1 MGGDTRSPPNW
12 ISRIMPSQSSINKTI
27 LPNGVR
33 ILSESVPYVDSV
45 SVGVW
50 VVAGA
55 RDEDEAHHGM
65 SHFVEHML
73 FKGTTTRTAR
83 QIADEMDSLG
93 GHLNAFTD
101 KEFTCYYAKVLG
113 EHLHSALDVV
123 SDMVLNSVLDS
134 TEIEHER
141 NVILEEI
148 KRHQDTPE
156 DQVHDLLAQTIW
168 QGHPLGN
175 SVIGSRLVAENVT
188 RDGLIKY
195 MRELYRPDAL
205 VITAAGNVDH
215 HSLVD
220 TVGER
225 FGGLSGT
232 RPPRVCSE
240 VKPHFGL
247 KLIDKDTE
255 QVHFC
260 LGAPGFAQSQPEKY
274 ALAVIDSA
282 LGGGMSSRLFQEIR
296 ENRGL
301 AYAIG
306 SYAASYQEAGLFTI
320 YSGTSV
326 DNVNTVVELTRKEC
340 RAIGRDGV
348 TDAELERGKNQIRAA
363 LVLGQESMSNRMSR
377 LAKSE
382 IYYGRIIRMEEI
394 VSAIMRVTRDD
405 VAQVASQLFD
415 GSGFAIA
422 AIGPFEKNTSALKD
436 AFA

>member
-1 MGGDTRSPPNW
+1 MSPPKW
-12 ISRIMPSQSSINKTI
+12 VSEIMSCQSSINKTI
-27 LPNGVR
+27 LSNGIR

-50 VVAGA
+50 AVAGA
-55 RDEDEAHHGM
+55 RDENEAHHGM

-73 FKGTTTRTAR
+73 FKGTTKRTAR

-101 KEFTCYYAKVLG
+101 KEFTCYYVKVLG

-123 SDMVLNSVLDS
+123 SDMVLNSVLDPD
-134 TEIEHER
+134 EIERER

-156 DQVHDLLAQTIW
+156 DQVHDLLAQTMW
-168 QGHPLGN
+168 KDHPLGN
-175 SVIGSRLVAENVT
+175 SVIGSRAVAESVT
-188 RDGLIKY
+188 RDGLIEY
-195 MRELYRPDAL
+195 MQELYRPDAL
-205 VITAAGNVDH
+205 VITAAGNVEH

-220 TVGER
+220 MVGAR
-225 FGGLSGT
+225 FGGLNGA
-232 RPPRVCSE
+232 RPVRACCD

-247 KLIDKDTE
+247 RLVDRDTE

-260 LGAPGFAQSQPEKY
+260 LGAPGFAQDQPEKY

-306 SYAASYQEAGLFTI
+306 SYAVSYQEAGLFAI
-320 YSGTSV
+320 YGGTSV
-326 DNVNTVVELTRKEC
+326 DNVKTVIELTRKEC
-340 RAIGRDGV
+340 RAVGRDGV

-394 VSAIMRVTRDD
+394 ISAIMRVSKDD
-405 VAQVASQLFD
+405 VAEVASRLFD
-415 GSGFAIA
+415 GSGFAVA
-422 AIGPFEKNTSALKD
+422 AIGPLKKNASALKN

>member
-1 MGGDTRSPPNW
+1 MA
-12 ISRIMPSQSSINKTI
+12 SQSSINKTI

-50 VVAGA
+50 AVAGA

-73 FKGTTTRTAR
+73 FKGTSTRTAR

-113 EHLHSALDVV
+113 EHLQCALDVV
-123 SDMVLNSVLDS
+123 SDMVLNSVMDPIELDR
-134 TEIEHER
+134 EK

-148 KRHQDTPE
+148 KRHLDTPE

-168 QGHPLGN
+168 KGHRLGN
-175 SVIGSRLVAENVT
+175 SVIGSPSVARSLT
-188 RDGLIKY
+188 RDALMGY
-195 MRELYRPDAL
+195 MRELYQPDSL

-220 TVGER
+220 TVSAR
-225 FGGLSGT
+225 FGDLKGG
-232 RPPRVCSE
+232 RIPRTSSE
-240 VKPHFGL
+240 VTPHIGV
-247 KLIDKDTE
+247 KLVDKDTE

-260 LGAPGFAQSQPEKY
+260 LGAPGFAQDRQEKY
-274 ALAVIDSA
+274 ALAAIDSA

-306 SYAASYQEAGLFTI
+306 SYSASYHEAGLFAI
-320 YSGTSV
+320 YGGTSV
-326 DNVNTVVELTRKEC
+326 DNVKTVIELTRKEC
-340 RAIGRDGV
+340 ANIGRDSV
-348 TDAELERGKNQIRAA
+348 TDAELERGRNQIRAA

-382 IYYGRIIRMEEI
+382 LYYGRIIRMEEI
-394 VSAIMRVTRDD
+394 ISAIMRVTKDD
-405 VAQVASQLFD
+405 VADVASRLFD
-415 GSGFAIA
+415 GAGFAVA
-422 AIGPFEKNTSALKD
+422 AIGPFKKNSAALEG
-436 AFA
+436 AFAG